1 MITCELQVHL
11 NQYEMKKD
19 QFLQSGSLSESRR
32 QFLEKAGLAT
42 VLSTFGVAFFTSC
55 VSSEEPDDTTP
66 TPPNSTTPNGI
77 TISGNSV
84 QVNLNI
90 QNKLAASG
98 GWLLI
103 TSAKTLVAN
112 LNGTYVALSSVCT
125 HSGCFDSWS
134 FTNSRFTC
142 TCHNSIFDTAGKVIQ
157 GPAGSPLDVY
167 STSVAGTTL
176 TINK

>member
-1 MITCELQVHL
+1 
-11 NQYEMKKD
+11 MKNNKVAN
-19 QFLQSGSLSESRR
+19 SGTLSASRR
-32 QFLEKAGLAT
+32 QFIEKAGLAT
-42 VLSTFGVAFFTSC
+42 VMSTFGISFFTSC
-55 VSSEEPDDTTP
+55 VSSEDPDDPTS
-66 TPPNSTTPNGI
+66 TPPPTTTSPNGI
-77 TISGNSV
+77 TISGNTV
-84 QVNLNI
+84 QVNLTI

-112 LNGTYVALSSVCT
+112 LNGTYVALTSVCT

-142 TCHNSIFDTAGKVIQ
+142 TCHNSIFDTAGKVVQ
-157 GPAGSPLDVY
+157 GPAGQPLDVY
-167 STSVAGTTL
+167 STSVSGTTL

>member
-1 MITCELQVHL
+1 M
-11 NQYEMKKD
+11 
-19 QFLQSGSLSESRR
+19 LSASRR
-32 QFLEKAGLAT
+32 QFIEKAGLAT
-42 VLSTFGVAFFTSC
+42 VMSTFGISFFTSC
-55 VSSEEPDDTTP
+55 VSSEDPDDPTPTTP
-66 TPPNSTTPNGI
+66 PTTTTPNGI
-77 TISGNSV
+77 TISGNTV
-84 QVNLNI
+84 QVNLTI

-112 LNGTYVALSSVCT
+112 LNGTYVALTSVCT

-142 TCHNSIFDTAGKVIQ
+142 TCHNSIFDTAGKVVQ
-157 GPAGSPLDVY
+157 GPAGQPLDVY
-167 STSVAGTTL
+167 STSVSGSTL

>member
-1 MITCELQVHL
+1 MLQVSL
-11 NQYEMKKD
+11 NQLEMEKN
-19 QFLQSGSLSESRR
+19 QFLKSGNLSESRR
-32 QFLEKAGLAT
+32 KFLEKAGLAA
-42 VLSTFGVAFFTSC
+42 VIGSFGTAFFTSC
-55 VSSEEPDDTTP
+55 VSSEEPDDTT
-66 TPPNSTTPNGI
+66 TPPNTTAPNGI
-77 TISGNSV
+77 TISGNTV
-84 QVNLNI
+84 QVNLTI

-112 LNGTYVALSSVCT
+112 LNGTYVALTSVCT

-142 TCHNSIFDTAGKVIQ
+142 TCHNSIFDTAGKVVQ
-157 GPAGSPLDVY
+157 GPAGQPLDVY
-167 STSVAGTTL
+167 ITSVSGSTL

>member
-1 MITCELQVHL
+1 
-11 NQYEMKKD
+11 MKNNKVAN
-19 QFLQSGSLSESRR
+19 SGTLSASRR
-32 QFLEKAGLAT
+32 QFIEKAGLAT
-42 VLSTFGVAFFTSC
+42 VMSTFGISFFTSC
-55 VSSEEPDDTTP
+55 VSSEDPDDPTSTTP
-66 TPPNSTTPNGI
+66 PTTTSPNGI
-77 TISGNSV
+77 TISGNTV
-84 QVNLNI
+84 QVNLSI

-112 LNGTYVALSSVCT
+112 LNGTYVALTSVCT

-142 TCHNSIFDTAGKVIQ
+142 TCHNSIFDTAGKVVQ
-157 GPAGSPLDVY
+157 GPAGQPLDVY
-167 STSVAGTTL
+167 STSVSGSTL

>member
-1 MITCELQVHL
+1 M
-11 NQYEMKKD
+11 NKS

-42 VLSTFGVAFFTSC
+42 IIGTFGISFFTSC
-55 VSSEEPDDTTP
+55 VSSEEPDDTTT
-66 TPPNSTTPNGI
+66 TPPTTTAPNGI
-77 TISGNSV
+77 TISGNTV
-84 QVNLNI
+84 QVNLTI

-112 LNGTYVALSSVCT
+112 LNGTYVALTSVCT

-142 TCHNSIFDTAGKVIQ
+142 TCHNSIFDTAGKVVQ
-157 GPAGSPLDVY
+157 GPAGQPLDVY
-167 STSVAGTTL
+167 STSVSGSTL

>member
-1 MITCELQVHL
+1 MIACELHAFL
-11 NQYEMKKD
+11 NQFEMKKN
-19 QFLQSGSLSESRR
+19 QFLQSGNLSESRR

-42 VLSTFGVAFFTSC
+42 VLGTFGISFFTSC
-55 VSSEEPDDTTP
+55 VSSEEPDDTTSPP
-66 TPPNSTTPNGI
+66 TNSPAPNGI
-77 TISGNSV
+77 TISGNTV
-84 QVNLNI
+84 QVNLTI

-112 LNGTYVALSSVCT
+112 LNGTYVALTSVCT

-134 FTNSRFTC
+134 FTNSQFIC
-142 TCHNSIFDTAGKVIQ
+142 TCHNSIFDTAGKVVQ
-157 GPAGSPLDVY
+157 GPAGQPLDVY
-167 STSVAGTTL
+167 NTSVSGSTL

>member
-1 MITCELQVHL
+1 
-11 NQYEMKKD
+11 MKNNKVAN
-19 QFLQSGSLSESRR
+19 SGTLGASRR
-32 QFLEKAGLAT
+32 QFIEKAGLAT
-42 VLSTFGVAFFTSC
+42 VMSTFGISFFTSC
-55 VSSEEPDDTTP
+55 VSSEDPDDPTS
-66 TPPNSTTPNGI
+66 TPPPTTTSPNGI
-77 TISGNSV
+77 TISGNTV
-84 QVNLNI
+84 QVNLTI

-112 LNGTYVALSSVCT
+112 LNGSYVALTSVCT

-142 TCHNSIFDTAGKVIQ
+142 TCHNSIFDTAGKVVQ
-157 GPAGSPLDVY
+157 GPAGQPLDVY
-167 STSVAGTTL
+167 STSVSGTTL

>member
-1 MITCELQVHL
+1 
-11 NQYEMKKD
+11 MKNNKVAN
-19 QFLQSGSLSESRR
+19 SGTLSASRR
-32 QFLEKAGLAT
+32 QFIEKAGLAT
-42 VLSTFGVAFFTSC
+42 VMSTFGISFFTSC
-55 VSSEEPDDTTP
+55 VSSEEPDDTT
-66 TPPNSTTPNGI
+66 TPPNTTAPNGI
-77 TISGNSV
+77 TISGNTV
-84 QVNLNI
+84 QVNLTI

-112 LNGTYVALSSVCT
+112 LNGTYVALTSVCT

-142 TCHNSIFDTAGKVIQ
+142 TCHNSIFDTAGKVVQ
-157 GPAGSPLDVY
+157 GPAGQPLDVY
-167 STSVAGTTL
+167 STSVSGTTL

>member
-1 MITCELQVHL
+1 
-11 NQYEMKKD
+11 MKNNKVAN
-19 QFLQSGSLSESRR
+19 SGTLSASRR
-32 QFLEKAGLAT
+32 QFIEKAGLAT
-42 VLSTFGVAFFTSC
+42 VMSTFGISFFTSC
-55 VSSEEPDDTTP
+55 VSSEDPDDPTS
-66 TPPNSTTPNGI
+66 TPPPTTTSPNGI
-77 TISGNSV
+77 TISGNTV
-84 QVNLNI
+84 QVNLTI

-112 LNGTYVALSSVCT
+112 LNGSYVALTSVCT

-142 TCHNSIFDTAGKVIQ
+142 TCHNSIFDTAGKVVQ
-157 GPAGSPLDVY
+157 GPAGQPLDVY
-167 STSVAGTTL
+167 STSVSGTTL